1 MRPVDLVVI
10 FGITLQDSTQMS
22 LAKDDE
28 VIVGSIRS
36 AVQRSYSEW
45 CIAGAG
51 KRVRKLSE
59 AGSKTDIRLAKM
71 SCLLHP
77 QKRTCAVQLAMS
89 ALGQ

>member
-36 AVQRSYSEW
+36 AVQRRYS
-45 CIAGAG
+45 
-51 KRVRKLSE
+51 
-59 AGSKTDIRLAKM
+59 AKAQ
-71 SCLLHP
+71 P
-77 QKRTCAVQLAMS
+77 AQ
-89 ALGQ
+89 